1 MKVEEEKT
9 VRGMETEKRKTMR
22 ESMSEG
28 GGGWGGSELL
38 TPAEAVDVLA
48 GSQGTGGRVC

>member
-22 ESMSEG
+22 EHER
-28 GGGWGGSELL
+28 GGWRGGCELL
-38 TPAEAVDVLA
+38 TPAEAVNVLA
-48 GSQGTGGRVC
+48 GSQGTRGGVC

>member
-22 ESMSEG
+22 ESMSWGEA
-28 GGGWGGSELL
+28 GGSELL
-38 TPAEAVDVLA
+38 TPAEAVNVLA